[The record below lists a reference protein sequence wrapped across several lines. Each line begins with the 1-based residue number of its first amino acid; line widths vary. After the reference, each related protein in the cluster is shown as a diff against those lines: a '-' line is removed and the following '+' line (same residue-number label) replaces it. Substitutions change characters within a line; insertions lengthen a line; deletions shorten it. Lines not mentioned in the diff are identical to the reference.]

1 MTILFRDLLTF
12 NIYTG
17 QKSRLWTKKITV
29 SVTGQK
35 NEKLT
40 GQLVSQETDQNHM
53 DAPLIKLEKKVSLI
67 AHSNFK
73 ELAKDTPIIVHG
85 HSLGSGISVEVLANL
100 CQDQNKCPPTA
111 LILGK
116 SPVLYTVGQ

>member
-1 MTILFRDLLTF
+1 MT
-12 NIYTG
+12 
-17 QKSRLWTKKITV
+17 TV
-29 SVTGQK
+29 DSWPKTLPMPSVGSWNST
-35 NEKLT
+35 T
-40 GQLVSQETDQNHM
+40 ETH
-53 DAPLIKLEKKVSLI
+53 LISLI

-116 SPVLYTVGQ
+116 SLNLSVSWKNLI